1 MWGLRER
8 DGGGIIGA
16 TQGDAALAGGRGAV
30 ELGSFGH
37 RRRAADVQDGLPDQ
51 GRAVELPS
59 GGLPRPGMDEDG
71 NADELFQPACPVYH
85 DHFGGGKPP
94 PPAVSPM

>member
-1 MWGLRER
+1 MK
-8 DGGGIIGA
+8 
-16 TQGDAALAGGRGAV
+16 
-30 ELGSFGH
+30 LGSFVH
-37 RRRAADVQDGLPDQ
+37 RRRAADVPDGLPDQ

-59 GGLPRPGMDEDG
+59 GGLPRPGRDEDG